1 MPIATAAPTA
11 TDTPPSRRRRLKP
24 EARIEEILDAALLEF
39 SARGFAATR
48 MDDIAQRAGMSKGG
62 LYAHFASKEQLLEML
77 LSQRLE
83 PTLISESLIM
93 PGEQKDVDTMIERF
107 LEDIYGRLQAPDAIA
122 TVRLLVTEGA
132 RMPELITNW
141 LMAHRQRFLERQK
154 AIFEHCIAQGL
165 LQPCVLTEYPELL
178 NTPVVMLALVKMAT
192 GNHLPEELVQ
202 DMRRAHRQL
211 LHALLKPAQCPP
223 GEDAAGRALG

>member
-1 MPIATAAPTA
+1 MPIAAPLA

-93 PGEQKDVDTMIERF
+93 PGDQKDLDTMIERF
-107 LEDIYGRLQAPDAIA
+107 LEDIYGRLQAPDAVA

-132 RMPELITNW
+132 RMPELMTHW
-141 LMAHRQRFLERQK
+141 LMAHRQRFLDRQK

-165 LQPCVLTEYPELL
+165 LQPCVLTEHPELL

-202 DMRRAHRQL
+202 DMRCAHRQL
-211 LHALLKPAQCPP
+211 LHALLKPAQYPP
-223 GEDAAGRALG
+223 GADDKALG